1 MNSKGLHIAIKDA
14 MKQMGDDVI
23 VSPQFVNILS
33 DLSAFSDYPSCKV
46 ILKDLQQSGE
56 LQKIY
61 DAYKKNGK
69 KCTTEIDALR
79 KSIQNNGK
87 YKKALVAYVYDCFLF
102 AFGSIGSVSEPTSG
116 AFDAMSSGQNGQPLD
131 LYEQLNDLK
140 QEYNDLLERLAVKPT
155 DILHEP
161 AAYYPAMAMNELYLV
176 EAKIQ
181 IVSNA
186 LGKRD
191 ETWCHQQLEK
201 KIGAFKFAK
210 RQNCDKELARLK
222 KEYESKLQ
230 AALVIPSKKNYISKS
245 AYFAADALDGLS
257 SLEDEIRRMY
267 QEIGDNY
274 DDWCDK
280 MKSMILAAHGVSPK
294 QRRNQIIT
302 KIGIPAAL
310 AAGALWLGGS
320 YVGSKGEIDQFNND
334 MSRANELVAEGHF
347 REGFLA
353 YQEAKDGY
361 DGSFFPGSF
370 EGDADEAI
378 ETTVKMLCAEASE
391 LISNNQLVAAQ
402 AKLNEI
408 PESVITSNKDLEIQ
422 VKDCQDNLKLAVA
435 NIKDSL
441 LTNISENGG
450 KLDSEGKKMLEE
462 GLLAAPD
469 DYWLN
474 FIKSKEK

>member
-1 MNSKGLHIAIKDA
+1 MSSKGLHNAIKEA
-14 MKQMGDDVI
+14 MKQMGDDI
-23 VSPQFVNILS
+23 IISPKFINVLS

-46 ILKDLQQSGE
+46 ILKDLQQSDT

-61 DAYKKNGK
+61 GAYKKKGK
-69 KCTTEIDALR
+69 KCTSDIDALR
-79 KSIQNNGK
+79 KSAQKNGK
-87 YKKALVAYVYDCFLF
+87 YKKALVSYVYDCFLF
-102 AFGSIGSVSEPTSG
+102 AFDAIGVVNEPTSG
-116 AFDAMSSGQNGQPLD
+116 AFDAMSSGQNGQTLD
-131 LYEQLNDLK
+131 LDEQLNDLK

-191 ETWCHQQLEK
+191 DTWCHQKFEK
-201 KIGAFKFAK
+201 KIGEFKLAK
-210 RQNCDKELARLK
+210 HQTCSNELARLK
-222 KEYESKLQ
+222 KEYNTKLQ
-230 AALVIPSKKNYISKS
+230 AALIIPSKKSYISKS
-245 AYFAADALDGLS
+245 AYFEADALDNLS

-267 QEIGDNY
+267 RELGHSY
-274 DDWCDK
+274 DDWCENS
-280 MKSMILAAHGVSPK
+280 KSSLLAQHGVTPK

-302 KIGIPAAL
+302 RIGIPAAV
-310 AAGALWLGGS
+310 AAGALWLGVS
-320 YVGSKGEIDQFNND
+320 YAGSKGEIDQFHDEMNK
-334 MSRANELVAEGHF
+334 ANELVADGHF

-361 DGSFFPGSF
+361 DGSFFPSSY
-370 EGDADEAI
+370 EGDVDEAI
-378 ETTVKMLCAEASE
+378 ETTVKMVCIEAGE
-391 LISNNQLVAAQ
+391 LISNNQFVAAQ

-408 PESVITSNKDLEIQ
+408 PESVISGNQDVEKQ
-422 VKDCQDNLKLAVA
+422 VKDCQDKLKAAVLK
-435 NIKDSL
+435 IKDTL
-441 LTNISENGG
+441 LLNISKNGG
-450 KLDSEGKKMLEE
+450 KLDGDGKKLLEE
-462 GLLAAPD
+462 GLLVSPE

>member
-1 MNSKGLHIAIKDA
+1 MGSKGLHIAIKEA
-14 MKQMGDDVI
+14 MKQMGDDI
-23 VSPQFVNILS
+23 LVSPQFVNILS
-33 DLSAFSDYPSCKV
+33 DLSAFGDYPSCKV

-56 LQKIY
+56 LQKVY
-61 DAYKKNGK
+61 DAYKEKGK
-69 KCTTEIDALR
+69 KCITVIDALR

-87 YKKALVAYVYDCFLF
+87 YKKALIAYVYDCVLF
-102 AFGSIGSVSEPTSG
+102 AFGSIGAVNEPTSG

-131 LYEQLNDLK
+131 LAEQLNDLK
-140 QEYNDLLERLAVKPT
+140 QEYNDLLERLAIRPT

-161 AAYYPAMAMNELYLV
+161 AAYFPAMAMNELYLV

-191 ETWCHQQLEK
+191 ETWCRQQLEK
-201 KIGAFKFAK
+201 KIGEFKLAK
-210 RQNCDKELARLK
+210 RQSCDKELARLK
-222 KEYESKLQ
+222 KDYESKLH
-230 AALVIPSKKNYISKS
+230 AALVIPSKKSYISKS
-245 AYFAADALDGLS
+245 AYLSPDAMDGLS

-274 DDWCDK
+274 DDWCNK
-280 MKSMILAAHGVSPK
+280 MKSSLLATHGVSPT

-302 KIGIPAAL
+302 KIGIPAAF
-310 AAGALWLGGS
+310 AAGVLWLGGS
-320 YVGSKGEIDQFNND
+320 YVGSKSEIDQFNND

-361 DGSFFPGSF
+361 NGSFFPSSY
-370 EGDADEAI
+370 EWDADEAI
-378 ETTVKMLCAEASE
+378 ETTVKMVCVEASE

-408 PESVITSNKDLEIQ
+408 PESIIIGNKDLERQ
-422 VKDCQDNLKLAVA
+422 VKDCHDKLDAA
-435 NIKDSL
+435 ISRIRDSL
-441 LTNISENGG
+441 LSIISKNGG
-450 KLDSEGKKMLEE
+450 KLDGDGKKLLEE
-462 GLLAAPD
+462 GLLASPN

-474 FIKSKEK
+474 FINNKEK